1 MSRKSHNGSIRN
13 QDDIQGYIPPGHE
26 GTVNHRL
33 VDKTFC
39 GAFEMNLGTV
49 QPGGEASPHLHE
61 DEHQVIYIL
70 DGSAEVVLGDDP
82 AVVCGPG
89 AVIEIPPKLLH
100 AVYVSGDRPLKAL
113 VLYSPPLAPREEIPV
128 EGKAP

>member
-1 MSRKSHNGSIRN
+1 MSRKSHNGLIRN
-13 QDDIQGYIPPGHE
+13 QNEIGAYVPPGHE
-26 GTVNHRL
+26 GTVNIRL

-39 GAFEMNLGTV
+39 GAFEMNLGIV

-89 AVIEIPPKLLH
+89 SVIEIPPKLLH
-100 AVYVSGDRPLKAL
+100 AVYVTGERPLKA
-113 VLYSPPLAPREEIPV
+113 VILYSPPLPPREEIPV
-128 EGKAP
+128 SGAAS